1 MSKLLHIRTPQERRI
16 LVLSLI
22 VPVLMLAFY
31 AVRYGWVPARNVL
44 VEALAGIAAVC
55 LMLQAWKIRKQSLPK
70 AVLFS
75 SASTLFLLAS
85 DYYPE
90 EDRLLVFLVMAAPL
104 CLEGLKR
111 WYWKKH
117 EKHRICNS

>member
-16 LVLSLI
+16 LALSLI

-31 AVRYGWVPARNVL
+31 AVQYGWVPARNEL

-55 LMLQAWKIRKQSLPK
+55 LMLQAWKIRKQSLAK

-104 CLEGLKR
+104 YLEGLKR
-111 WYWKKH
+111 WYWKKREN
-117 EKHRICNS
+117 EKTIL